1 MMTLIFGA
9 RLSPEGELIWTS
21 SELAIQLAIVAGVV
35 AVAVAA
41 WSGRRSGTRW
51 IELVLLLPA
60 VALVVAAAAGPVWV
74 EESGH
79 TEAPR
84 TVVLIDD
91 SRSMGILEG
100 GEPRHSQV
108 AAALNAIPG
117 EVDVYTFGRELTP
130 GGPGTFEQGATDLAG
145 ALRAVS
151 DRYVGEQLAG
161 VSVITDGLDRGGLRA
176 SWLEGTPASELP
188 LPELPGPLTL
198 YQVGSGEAAR
208 DVAITALETGGFA
221 FLRQPFTITAQ
232 VSGQGFA
239 GFEVPVT
246 LTRDG
251 KVIGAQSVT
260 LDDEGLGEVWFQIKP
275 DRVGRFSFEVSA
287 PVWEGDAVP
296 ANNNMHVAVRVVRD
310 RMRILQV
317 CGAPS
322 FDQKFLRLFLKQ
334 DPSVDL
340 VSFFILRTN
349 DDMNSGYGNDELS
362 LIPFPYER
370 LFDEQLWTFDVVIF
384 QNFDYGP
391 FFQRNSDVLLGNLA
405 QFVRDEGHAFVM
417 MGGDRSYDLGDYGV
431 SPLTEILPIT
441 LNVPEPKV
449 SEFSFQPVLTDA
461 GRVHPVTRL
470 LGDPVENRA
479 LWERLSPLDGL
490 NLSGGLAPGSASLL
504 NHPTELTGAGA
515 PMPALAVREVG
526 LGRTMAIMGDS
537 SWRWVMAEAASGHGN
552 QAYLRFWKNALRW
565 LIQDP
570 ESQPVQVEA
579 TRENYRVGDTV
590 RLVVQVRDV
599 GFEPQEGAAVTGTVS
614 GGGEPITFEATT
626 DAFGEAIIELPTG
639 ERGSYRVRVQGSMS
653 GFQVGSAD
661 TVFAVTERD
670 PELDEVS
677 ADTRFLA
684 ALAAA
689 VEGAH
694 YTPDSYERPLSDDA
708 AGRKVLD
715 RVETPLWRAP
725 GLLALAGL
733 LLGLSWILRRR
744 SGYR

>member
-1 MMTLIFGA
+1 MIELIFGA

-21 SELAIQLAIVAGVV
+21 SELAIGL
-35 AVAVAA
+35 AVAA
-41 WSGRRSGTRW
+41 GLIAVAAATWSARRSGTRW
-51 IELVLLLPA
+51 VELLLLVPA

-91 SRSMGILEG
+91 SRSMGILED
-100 GEPRHSQV
+100 GEARHGQV
-108 AAALNAIPG
+108 AEALSAIPG
-117 EVDVYTFGRELTP
+117 EVDVYTFGRELQP
-130 GGPGTFEQGATDLAG
+130 GGPGTFDQGATDLAG
-145 ALRAVS
+145 ALRSVS

-161 VSVITDGLDRGGLRA
+161 VSVITDGLDRGGLRDA
-176 SWLEGTPASELP
+176 WLEGSPAAELP
-188 LPELPGPLTL
+188 IPELPGPLTL
-198 YQVGSGEAAR
+198 YQVGSGEQAR
-208 DVAITALETGGFA
+208 DVAITGLETGGFA
-221 FLRQPFTITAQ
+221 FLRQPFTITAK

-349 DDMNSGYGNDELS
+349 DDMNSGYDNDELS

-384 QNFDYGP
+384 QNFDYEP
-391 FFQRNSDVLLGNLA
+391 FFQHNSDLLLGNLA

-417 MGGDRSYDLGDYGV
+417 MGGDRSYDLGDYGI
-431 SPLTEILPIT
+431 SPLTDILPVM
-441 LNVPEPKV
+441 LNVPEPRI
-449 SEFSFQPVLTDA
+449 SEAPFQPLLTDA

-470 LGDPVENRA
+470 LGDPQENQG

-490 NLSGGLAPGSASLL
+490 NLSAGLAPGSAALL
-504 NHPTELTGAGA
+504 NHPTELTASGA

-537 SWRWVMAEAASGHGN
+537 SWRWVMTEAAGGHGN
-552 QAYLRFWKNALRW
+552 QAYLRFWKNSLRW

-570 ESQPVQVEA
+570 EAQPVQIEA
-579 TRENYRVGDTV
+579 SRENYRVGDTV

-599 GFEPQEGAAVTGTVS
+599 GFEPQEGAAVTGTIQGPGESVS
-614 GGGEPITFEATT
+614 FDALT
-626 DAFGEAIIELPTG
+626 DAFGEAIIEVPAG
-639 ERGSYRVRVQGSMS
+639 DRGSYRVSVSGSNA
-653 GFQVGSAD
+653 GFAVGSAA

-670 PELDEVS
+670 PELDEVAS
-677 ADTRFLA
+677 DTRFLA

-689 VEGAH
+689 TSGKH
-694 YTPDSYERPLSDDA
+694 YTPDDYGRPLTDAA